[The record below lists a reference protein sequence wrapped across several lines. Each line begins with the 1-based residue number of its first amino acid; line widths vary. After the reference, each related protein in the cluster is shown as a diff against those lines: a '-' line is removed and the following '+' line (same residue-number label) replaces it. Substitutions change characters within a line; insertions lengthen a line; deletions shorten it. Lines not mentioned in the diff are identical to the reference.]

1 MTKDSKNL
9 WDKQFKE
16 SEENF
21 LKTEK
26 PGLSGDMGAYKHIL
40 DIVYHNL
47 NGKSYGDSEMTTE
60 VYKRIPSATTL
71 QRSGV
76 TFISNSSS
84 SLDNFSFQSRCL
96 QIPYNYLYDGT
107 EQRFRNLVLYEVLKN
122 DGQSTM
128 RSYALLMGD
137 LIRTEEDE
145 QILVDAGVIRNGLD
159 HSNAH
164 RMWKEIHRNVEP
176 PRITKALSA
185 TLESIHD
192 FAGSRRNSY
201 WVEFKER
208 HCSRPW
214 FCLSA
219 FAVTLVTICAAIQTY
234 VAVFN
239 SHHMRPNFGSP

>member
-1 MTKDSKNL
+1 
-9 WDKQFKE
+9 
-16 SEENF
+16 
-21 LKTEK
+21 
-26 PGLSGDMGAYKHIL
+26 MGAYKHIL

-76 TFISNSSS
+76 TFTSNSSS

-145 QILVDAGVIRNGLD
+145 QILVDAGVIGNGLD